1 MNVNVNEKSITS
13 EIAQLIEKGLTS
25 QRSLPELRKEAFETF
40 QRLGLPENKT
50 EEYKDTPIARSLQKN
65 FTFQSAPT
73 KGKIKLEDF
82 LIPAI
87 DANVI
92 VFVNGIFSKEHSS
105 IVSSESEISVVPIKE
120 ALIEKNPLV
129 LKHLGK
135 HADFKTDALAAWNTA
150 AWSDGIFLHIKNNQ
164 IVEKP
169 IIIHYLNDG
178 SESEVWSVSRNLIVA
193 GSSSKFTFV
202 EKYDSVGKAN
212 HFSNI
217 VTEVVVSENA
227 EANFYSIQN
236 DAGNRYQYNLTQFYQ
251 LNHSRVNTFT
261 FTLNGKLVRNNLQLA
276 LDGEGIESHMFGL
289 YLLENDTLADN
300 HTVVDHKKANSF
312 SNELYKG
319 VMDGNSKGVFN
330 GKIYVRPNAQK
341 TNAFQANRN
350 ILLTDK
356 ATINTKPQLE
366 IWADD
371 VKCSHGCTTGQLDEE
386 AMFYLQTRGINKE
399 TARAMMLYAFAGEI
413 LDHVNHP
420 ELKDYLDQLV
430 SERLHKNF
438 WL

>member
-13 EIAQLIEKGLTS
+13 EVAQLIEKGLTS

-50 EEYKDTPIARSLQKN
+50 EEYKDTPIARALQKN
-65 FTFQSAPT
+65 FTFQSAPS
-73 KGKIKLEDF
+73 KGKIKHEDF
-82 LIPAI
+82 LIPAV

-105 IVSSESEISVVPIKE
+105 IVSSEGEISIVPINE
-120 ALIEKNPLV
+120 ALTEKNPLV

-135 HADFKTDALAAWNTA
+135 HADFKTDALAAWNMA

-169 IIIHYLNDG
+169 IIIYYLNDS
-178 SESEVWSVSRNLIVA
+178 SESEVLSVSRNLIVA
-193 GSSSKFTFV
+193 GSSSTFTFV
-202 EKYDSVGKAN
+202 EKFDSVGKAN

-227 EANFYSIQN
+227 AVNFYSIQN

-319 VMDGNSKGVFN
+319 VMDGTSKGVFN

-413 LDHVNHP
+413 LDHVIHP